1 MAKIKRLFQQDITQP
16 NVFQG
21 RWGEYPFQKS
31 VFQGINRQYKIFQTN
46 IYQDNTFNETV
57 YEIDGTFDVSPTILK
72 FINETIQVNES
83 VSRLTSIF
91 VAIGE
96 ALQFSEDKSRLKAMF
111 RYINETEQTTEVFNY
126 LRG

>member
-1 MAKIKRLFQQDITQP
+1 MAKIKRLFQDNITQD

-31 VFQGINRQYKIFQTN
+31 VFQGINRTWRLFQTN
-46 IYQDNTFNETV
+46 VYQDNTFSAV
-57 YEIDGTFDVSPTILK
+57 YEIDAVFDTSPTILK
-72 FINETIQVNES
+72 FINESIRLNES

-111 RYINETEQTTEVFNY
+111 RYINETT
-126 LRG
+126 